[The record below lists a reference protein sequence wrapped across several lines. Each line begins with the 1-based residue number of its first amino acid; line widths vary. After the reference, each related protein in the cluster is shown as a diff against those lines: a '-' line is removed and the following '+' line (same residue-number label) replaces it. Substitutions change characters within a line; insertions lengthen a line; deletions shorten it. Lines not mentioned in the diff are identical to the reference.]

1 MNPVAGASGATLA
14 AQGLATPEAP
24 FGEVTPPIH
33 MATTYARAADGSLP
47 GGRQYSR
54 DQNPAYDAPEALLA
68 ALEGGVEALLFA
80 SGMAA
85 ASAVLQALAPGDRV
99 LAPRAMYWG
108 WRKHLQEF
116 CAHWGLPLAWYD
128 NADREQLAAR
138 LAEAPTRLLWIE
150 TPANPTWEITDLEHA
165 IAVAGRHGARVV
177 VDSTC
182 ATPVLTRPL
191 TLGADLVMHSATKY
205 LNGHSDVVAGALVA
219 RQSDEFWQAIRAV
232 RAQGGAVAGP
242 FESWLLQRGMRTL
255 FLRVRAASAN
265 ALALAQWLER
275 QPGVAAVAYPGLAS
289 HAGHV
294 VAARQ
299 MHGGFGGMLS
309 VRIAGGAA
317 AADAVA
323 GRLRLFRRATSLGS
337 TESLVEHRAPVEGPG
352 SLCPPDLLRL
362 SVGIEAID
370 DLIAD
375 FSAALA
381 GAAT

>member
-1 MNPVAGASGATLA
+1 VRSQEELR
-14 AQGLATPEAP
+14 
-24 FGEVTPPIH
+24 
-33 MATTYARAADGSLP
+33 RALP
-47 GGRQYSR
+47 GWS
-54 DQNPAYDAPEALLA
+54 DPDFDAY
-68 ALEGGVEALLFA
+68 
-80 SGMAA
+80 
-85 ASAVLQALAPGDRV
+85 
-99 LAPRAMYWG
+99 
-108 WRKHLQEF
+108 
-116 CAHWGLPLAWYD
+116 
-128 NADREQLAAR
+128 AAR

-323 GRLRLFRRATSLGS
+323 GPC
-337 TESLVEHRAPVEGPG
+337 PVWAAD
-352 SLCPPDLLRL
+352 PPDLHSNAVPST
-362 SVGIEAID
+362 SVGDIMVLDGTHYIVDHCGFEKLTDAEAQAIIGKTESGVTLKGQVNGTSAEDLARAGYAAQIAKGGD
-370 DLIAD
+370 DETEAV
-375 FSAALA
+375 
-381 GAAT
+381 